1 MNTSHLSLTGK
12 KRIRNFFGNISEAI
26 KMPNLIEIQK
36 TSYEQFLDSGLSK
49 TWKENITMKNM
60 KIATGNKT

>member
-12 KRIRNFFGNISEAI
+12 KRIRNYFGNISEAI

-36 TSYEQFLDSGLSK
+36 TSYEQFLDSGFDPTVLEGINDIESGRDR
-49 TWKENITMKNM
+49 N
-60 KIATGNKT
+60 